1 MKHIGSDSGMG
12 QLKLKIS
19 GRKFPRM
26 DLFSKSD
33 PYLCILMP
41 CQGVFAVKAKTE
53 VKKNNHDP
61 DWEPLILEDTQIR
74 SNNKSL
80 KMKFQ
85 VANYFYFLI
94 QNVTFHITYQ
104 RFWIMMVKAKP
115 MIWEVPYSQLKNWS
129 WLNRVDFNS

>member
-1 MKHIGSDSGMG
+1 MKCIESDSEMG

-33 PYLCILMP
+33 PFLCILMP

-61 DWEPLILEDTQIR
+61 DWDPLTLEDPQIR
-74 SNNKSL
+74 NDNKSL

-85 VANYFYFLI
+85 V
-94 QNVTFHITYQ
+94 
-104 RFWIMMVKAKP
+104 
-115 MIWEVPYSQLKNWS
+115 
-129 WLNRVDFNS
+129 